1 MNLRVVGSLH
11 DRRGEVGSASS
22 SDPIERTVLGGGP
35 VRDRGRSAG
44 SGGRMAQG
52 RAGGRRRGLDRL
64 LAADFLGIGPRGFV
78 LNKEAWLGRHASGD
92 FKYLSM
98 EQQDPILRKYTDS
111 AILLVT
117 EESKSTYKGQPVSV
131 GALRATYT
139 FVRLRGSWR
148 LAGAQ
153 YSPIQ
158 GAP

>member
-1 MNLRVVGSLH
+1 MTDAEKAGRTRSPT
-11 DRRGEVGSASS
+11 ASS
-22 SDPIERTVLGGGP
+22 EPSWVEARSGTEAEVLDLVEEWRKAELGGD
-35 VRDRGRSAG
+35 VA
-44 SGGRMAQG
+44 A
-52 RAGGRRRGLDRL
+52 LDRL

-98 EQQDPILRKYTDS
+98 EQRDPILRRYTDS

-117 EESKSTYKGQPVSV
+117 EESKSTYKGQSVSV
-131 GALRATYT
+131 GALRATLT

>member
-1 MNLRVVGSLH
+1 MTDAEKEGRS
-11 DRRGEVGSASS
+11 RSPTAS
-22 SDPIERTVLGGGP
+22 SDPCWVAARSGSEAEVLELVAEWRTAEL
-35 VRDRGRSAG
+35 RGDVA
-44 SGGRMAQG
+44 A
-52 RAGGRRRGLDRL
+52 LDRL

-98 EQQDPILRKYTDS
+98 EQRDPVLRKYTDS

-131 GALRATYT
+131 GELRATYT
-139 FVRLRGSWR
+139 YVRLRVHWR
-148 LAGAQ
+148 LSGVQ

-158 GAP
+158 GAPCW

>member
-1 MNLRVVGSLH
+1 MTDAEKPGRTRSPT
-11 DRRGEVGSASS
+11 ASS
-22 SDPIERTVLGGGP
+22 EPSWVEARSGTEAEVLDLMEEW
-35 VRDRGRSAG
+35 RQAELRGDVA
-44 SGGRMAQG
+44 A
-52 RAGGRRRGLDRL
+52 LDRL
-64 LAADFLGIGPRGFV
+64 LAADFLGVGPRGFV

-98 EQQDPILRKYTDS
+98 EQRDPILRRYTDS

-117 EESKSTYKGQPVSV
+117 EESKSTYKGQSVSV
-131 GALRATYT
+131 GALRATLT

>member
-1 MNLRVVGSLH
+1 MTDAEKAGRTRSPT
-11 DRRGEVGSASS
+11 ASS
-22 SDPIERTVLGGGP
+22 EPSWVEARSGTEAEVLDL
-35 VRDRGRSAG
+35 VEEWRKAELRGDVA
-44 SGGRMAQG
+44 A
-52 RAGGRRRGLDRL
+52 LDCL

-78 LNKEAWLGRHASGD
+78 LNKEAWLGRHSSGD

-98 EQQDPILRKYTDS
+98 EQRDPVLRKYTDS

-148 LAGAQ
+148 LSGVQ

>member
-1 MNLRVVGSLH
+1 MTDAEKSGRT
-11 DRRGEVGSASS
+11 RAPTPSS
-22 SDPIERTVLGGGP
+22 EPSWVEARSGTEAEALDLVEEWRKAELGGD
-35 VRDRGRSAG
+35 VA
-44 SGGRMAQG
+44 A
-52 RAGGRRRGLDRL
+52 LDRL

-98 EQQDPILRKYTDS
+98 EPRDPILRRYTDS

-131 GALRATYT
+131 GPLRATYT
-139 FVRLRGSWR
+139 FVRPRGSWPR
-148 LAGAQ
+148 AGAH
-153 YSPIQ
+153 YSPIP

>member
-1 MNLRVVGSLH
+1 MNNAQPS
-11 DRRGEVGSASS
+11 DRKPPPTSS
-22 SDPIERTVLGGGP
+22 GPSWIEARSGTEADVLE
-35 VRDRGRSAG
+35 RAEEWRKAEL
-44 SGGRMAQG
+44 QG
-52 RAGGRRRGLDRL
+52 DVAVLDRL

-78 LNKEAWLGRHASGD
+78 LNKEAWLGRHSSGD

-98 EQQDPILRKYTDS
+98 EQRDPVLRKYTDS

-148 LAGAQ
+148 LSGVQ